1 MLVTLNNGLKPSVGK
16 EVFIA
21 PSADVIGDV
30 SLGDRCSV
38 WYQAVIR
45 GDVMPITIGD
55 ETNIQDGSVL
65 HGTYNKAALKIGK
78 RVTVGHKVVLH
89 GCEIGD
95 LCLIGM
101 GAIIMDNAKIPPRC
115 IVGAGALVTENS
127 EFEEGQ
133 LIIGSP
139 AKAKRALTEKELA
152 FLDKSADNYLKYS
165 QWYKGV

>member
-1 MLVTLNNGLKPSVGK
+1 MVTLNNGLKPTVG
-16 EVFIA
+16 EDVFVA
-21 PSADVIGDV
+21 TSADIIGDV
-30 SLGDRCSV
+30 RIGDRCSI

-65 HGTYNKAALKIGK
+65 HGTYNKAELKIGK

-95 LCLIGM
+95 KCLIGM
-101 GAIIMDNAKIPPRC
+101 GAIIMDNAKIPAKC

-133 LIIGSP
+133 LILGSP
-139 AKAKRALTEKELA
+139 ARAKRPLTEKELA
-152 FLDKSADNYLKYS
+152 FLDISADNYLKYK

>member
-1 MLVTLNNGLKPSVGK
+1 MVTLNNGLKPTVG
-16 EVFIA
+16 EDVFVA
-21 PSADVIGDV
+21 PSADIIGDV
-30 SLGDRCSV
+30 RIGDRCSI

-65 HGTYNKAALKIGK
+65 HGTYNKAELKIGK

-95 LCLIGM
+95 KSLIGM
-101 GAIIMDNAKIPPRC
+101 GAIIMDNAKIPAKC

-133 LIIGSP
+133 LILGSP
-139 AKAKRALTEKELA
+139 ARAKRPLTEKELA
-152 FLDKSADNYLKYS
+152 FLDISADNYLKYK

>member
-1 MLVTLNNGLKPSVGK
+1 MVTLNNGLKPTVG
-16 EVFIA
+16 EDVFVA
-21 PSADVIGDV
+21 PSADIIGDV
-30 SLGDRCSV
+30 RIGDRCSI

-65 HGTYNKAALKIGK
+65 HGTYNKAELKIGK

-95 LCLIGM
+95 KCLIGM
-101 GAIIMDNAKIPPRC
+101 GAIIMDNAKIPAKC

-133 LIIGSP
+133 LILGSP
-139 AKAKRALTEKELA
+139 ARAKRPLTEKELA
-152 FLDKSADNYLKYS
+152 FLDISADNYLKYK

>member
-1 MLVTLNNGLKPSVGK
+1 MITTLNNGLKPTIGDN
-16 EVFIA
+16 VFIA
-21 PSADVIGDV
+21 PSADIIGDV
-30 SLGDRCSV
+30 RIGNRASV

-65 HGTYNKAALKIGK
+65 HGTYNKAELKIGH

-139 AKAKRALTEKELA
+139 AKAKRPLTEKELA
-152 FLDKSADNYLKYS
+152 FLDKSADNYLKYKE
-165 QWYKGV
+165 WYKGV

>member
-1 MLVTLNNGLKPSVGK
+1 MVTLNNGLKPTVG
-16 EVFIA
+16 EDVFVA
-21 PSADVIGDV
+21 PSAVIIGDV
-30 SLGDRCSV
+30 RICDRCSI

-65 HGTYNKAALKIGK
+65 HGTYNKAELKIGK

-95 LCLIGM
+95 KCLIGM
-101 GAIIMDNAKIPPRC
+101 GAIIMDNAKIPAKC

-133 LIIGSP
+133 LILGSP
-139 AKAKRALTEKELA
+139 ARAKRPLTEKELA
-152 FLDKSADNYLKYS
+152 FLDISADNYLKYK

>member
-1 MLVTLNNGLKPSVGK
+1 MVTLNNGLKPTVGK
-16 EVFIA
+16 DVFVA
-21 PSADVIGDV
+21 PSADIIGDV
-30 SLGDRCSV
+30 RIGDGCSI

-65 HGTYNKAALKIGK
+65 HGTYNKAELKIGK

-89 GCEIGD
+89 GCQIGD

-139 AKAKRALTEKELA
+139 ARAKRPLTEKELA
-152 FLDKSADNYLKYS
+152 FLDKSADNYLNYK
-165 QWYKGV
+165 QWYRGV

>member
-1 MLVTLNNGLKPSVGK
+1 MVTLNNGLKPTVG
-16 EVFIA
+16 EDVFLA
-21 PSADVIGDV
+21 PSADIIGDV
-30 SLGDRCSV
+30 RIGDRCSI

-65 HGTYNKAALKIGK
+65 HGTYNKAELKIGK

-95 LCLIGM
+95 KCLIGM
-101 GAIIMDNAKIPPRC
+101 GAIIMDNAKIPARC

-133 LIIGSP
+133 LILGSP
-139 AKAKRALTEKELA
+139 ARAKRPLTEKELA
-152 FLDKSADNYLKYS
+152 FLDISADNYLKYK